1 MFCRM
6 EDHGRLADIASLTDV
21 EDTWIVYGLWMY
33 IITRIAD

>member
-6 EDHGRLADIASLTDV
+6 EDHGRLANIASLTDV

-33 IITRIAD
+33 IIKRIAD